1 MRYRK
6 NSIEVREE
14 GKFIDE
20 KDNVRKKVKK
30 SNFLEITSNIE
41 TSKKTTK

>member
-1 MRYRK
+1 MRYQK

-20 KDNVRKKVKK
+20 KDNVRKKVAK
-30 SNFLEITSNIE
+30 SNSLEITSNIE
-41 TSKKTTK
+41 TSKKTIK